1 MINIR
6 ARNNLDIPVR
16 LTITSTSVDQEIL
29 ITIGSSG
36 AKLKD
41 YYNVCIDTD
50 LAPSREWD
58 DIGNLGIENN
68 YRVSVKAE
76 GKENDGN

>member
-1 MINIR
+1 MIRIR

-16 LTITSTSVDQEIL
+16 LTVTATNGDPEIL
-29 ITIGSSG
+29 ITIGSPG
-36 AKLKD
+36 AALKD
-41 YYNVCIDTD
+41 YYRVCIDTD

-76 GKENDGN
+76 GK